1 VEKAAEPTSMPN
13 ATPSIAE
20 TAEVPL
26 LKSSGRRWD
35 IVAIF
40 IVVVFFFSWIPYN
53 AISRVTFIYHFYICV
68 PFLCFASAYFIDKY
82 WNRRAGKI
90 ATVVFFV
97 VVVAMFI
104 AFYPVISGMPVS
116 TSYIHYLKWFPS
128 WYFSP

>member
-1 VEKAAEPTSMPN
+1 LPN
-13 ATPSIAE
+13 APPQTAQ

-35 IVAIF
+35 LAAIF
-40 IVVVFFFSWIPYN
+40 IVVVFFISWIPYN

-68 PFLCFASAYFIDKY
+68 PFLCFASAYFINKY
-82 WNRRAGKI
+82 WYTRRGKI
-90 ATVVFFV
+90 ATIIFFAA
-97 VVVAMFI
+97 VVAMFI